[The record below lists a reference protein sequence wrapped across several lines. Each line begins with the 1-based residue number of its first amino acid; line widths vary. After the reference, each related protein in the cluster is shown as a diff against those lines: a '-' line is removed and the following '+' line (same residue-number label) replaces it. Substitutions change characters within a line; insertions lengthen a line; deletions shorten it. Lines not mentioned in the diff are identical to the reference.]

1 MMDKKNNLSYF
12 ISGTLILV
20 FLIYFSSLN
29 RPWLFFDEHLIYEEV
44 LLPAPKSL
52 QEVFEIIFNFVP
64 GLHLESMNTFFS
76 NIHTVRSQP
85 VLTSV
90 FTVIFNFIFKNNAF
104 YFHLLQLIIHMINTA
119 LVWLILNKITQIF
132 YKGRETLPLHLISM
146 FTLIWALHP
155 ANIEAVLLTTNWN
168 MVLMHTF
175 CFGFLFY
182 EIAKMGKHTG
192 LPLRRFIFIPI
203 LFFISMSFAEH
214 AYTFPLVLFFI
225 LLAMGRHT
233 DLPLPHTKTLF
244 FITAP
249 YLIGIVIFISYFLI
263 RTNGLPAQLIIERNL
278 WLTPQIFLHLLKLL
292 FFPKTLSVYQ
302 SNLINFSS
310 SAFEIYSIFSTLVY
324 LLFIVSPVLF
334 LIRFKNCLFF
344 LIFAFLFSLFPFL
357 QILAPTYC
365 LASERYLYFP
375 SFVAVLIVFRFIVN
389 LDKKHFT
396 NISIFTTCI
405 LFILTARTITRI
417 NDWGNGEKLI
427 LSAINIE
434 KKPLFKAQKQVI
446 YADHLKK
453 SGRLN
458 EMEKILND
466 ALINSKLA
474 LNRYDSLKKLH
485 INQPASLRFYGL
497 DYDSLSVKS
506 AYLISTIETDFLTK
520 NPNEVSGFYEPY
532 IKDKLNEAFI
542 NEITFYA
549 SILTKTGRRE
559 EAIKVLEGGLKRFP
573 YSSSIIHSLINY
585 SLADDHAIERANE
598 LLKEAKKYFSN
609 DPLTLVQL
617 IKYYTLKNDLPNQ
630 AKYAYLHGLR
640 THNVKSYQF
649 AANTYLNL
657 KALKL
662 AKKPLDKLLKL
673 DKENNVTL
681 LLQRKYKLLA
691 DEIDNQIPQLN

>member
-1 MMDKKNNLSYF
+1 MMDKKNNISYF

-29 RPWLFFDEHLIYEEV
+29 RPWLFFDEHLLYEEV
-44 LLPAPKSL
+44 LLPAPRSL

-76 NIHTVRSQP
+76 NIHTVRPQP
-85 VLTSV
+85 VLTSI
-90 FTVIFNFIFKNNAF
+90 FTIVFNFIFKNNAF
-104 YFHLLQLIIHMINTA
+104 YFHLLQLIIHLLNTA
-119 LVWLILNKITQIF
+119 LVWLIF
-132 YKGRETLPLHLISM
+132 YKVLQVKHMGLPLLISV

-155 ANIEAVLLTTNWN
+155 TNIEAVLLTTNWN

-175 CFGFLFY
+175 CFGFLLY
-182 EIAKMGKHTG
+182 EITTMGKHTG

-214 AYTFPLVLFFI
+214 AYTFPFVLFFV

-233 DLPLPHTKTLF
+233 GLPLHTKTSF

-249 YLIGIVIFISYFLI
+249 YLIGIVIFIFYFLI
-263 RTNGLPAQLIIERNL
+263 RTNGLPTQLIIERNL
-278 WLTPQIFLHLLKLL
+278 WLTPQIFLHFLKLL

-310 SAFEIYSIFSTLVY
+310 STFEIYSIFSTLVY

-334 LIRFKNCLFF
+334 LIRFKNPFFF
-344 LIFAFLFSLFPFL
+344 LIFAFFFSLFPFL

-365 LASERYLYFP
+365 LAAERYLYFP
-375 SFVAVLIVFRFIVN
+375 SFVAILM
-389 LDKKHFT
+389 
-396 NISIFTTCI
+396 IFS
-405 LFILTARTITRI
+405 FILTSAKSSDKKYFTTVSILSICILALLAARTITRI
-417 NDWGNGEKLI
+417 NDWNSGEKLI

-453 SGRLN
+453 SGRLSK
-458 EMEKILND
+458 MEKIINE
-466 ALINSKLA
+466 ALKNSQFA
-474 LNRYDSLKKLH
+474 LEHYDSLKKLRL
-485 INQPASLRFYGL
+485 NQPASLRFYGL

-506 AYLISTIETDFLTK
+506 AYLISTIETDFLNK
-520 NPNEVSGFYEPY
+520 KPNEVSGFYEPY

-559 EAIKVLEGGLKRFP
+559 EAIKVLENGQKRFL

-585 SLADDHAIERANE
+585 SLADDHTTERAYE
-598 LLKEAKKYFSN
+598 LLEEAKKYFFN

-617 IKYYTLKNDLPNQ
+617 IKYYTLKGDLLNQ

-640 THNVKSYQF
+640 THNIKSYQF

-691 DEIDNQIPQLN
+691 GEKDKSILHLN